1 LNRNKAPHWV
11 FVAGADEYFVYINDP
26 DISDGPW
33 QSETDYILVPIGI
46 QEFVKMASFGQSR
59 LRALL
64 IFDTKP

>member
-1 LNRNKAPHWV
+1 
-11 FVAGADEYFVYINDP
+11 
-26 DISDGPW
+26 
-33 QSETDYILVPIGI
+33 VPIGI